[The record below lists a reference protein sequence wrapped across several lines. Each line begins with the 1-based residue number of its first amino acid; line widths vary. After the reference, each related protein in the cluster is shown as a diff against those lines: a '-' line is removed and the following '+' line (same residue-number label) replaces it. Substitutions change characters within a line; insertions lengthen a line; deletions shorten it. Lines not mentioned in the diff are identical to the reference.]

1 MWPLDNA
8 FDKFRS
14 CGTYQSDGVGGNNG
28 GNPDGNGGNPGGEK
42 FGRKFGRS
50 LNDRNQPKQAIEKW

>member
-1 MWPLDNA
+1 MNNA

-28 GNPDGNGGNPGGEK
+28 GNPDGNGGNTGDEK
-42 FGRKFGRS
+42 FGRKIGRS